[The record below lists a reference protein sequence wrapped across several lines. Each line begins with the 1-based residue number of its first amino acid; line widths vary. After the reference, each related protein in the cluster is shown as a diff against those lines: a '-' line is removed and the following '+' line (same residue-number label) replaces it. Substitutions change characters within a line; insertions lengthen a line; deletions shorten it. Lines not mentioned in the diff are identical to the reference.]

1 MPRACAICGKTAS
14 VGSKVSASGKRSK
27 RRWQPNL
34 QRVTALVNGARKKIL
49 VCTSCIRAGKVT
61 KGG

>member
-14 VGSKVSASGKRSK
+14 VGSKVSASGRRSK

-34 QRVTALVNGARKKIL
+34 QNVTAFVNGARKKIR

-61 KGG
+61 KAG

>member
-34 QRVTALVNGARKKIL
+34 QEVTALVNSARKKIR
-49 VCTSCIRAGKVT
+49 VCTSCIRAGKIT
-61 KGG
+61 KPG

>member
-1 MPRACAICGKTAS
+1 MPSSCAICGKTAS

-27 RRWQPNL
+27 RRWRPNL
-34 QRVTALVNGARKKIL
+34 QKVTALVNGARKKIR

-61 KGG
+61 KAG

>member
-1 MPRACAICGKTAS
+1 MPRACEICGKTAS
-14 VGSKVSASGKRSK
+14 VGSKVSKSGRRTK

-34 QRVTALVNGARKKIL
+34 QKVTALVNGSRKTIL

-61 KGG
+61 KAS

>member
-14 VGSKVSASGKRSK
+14 VGNQISASDKHSK

-34 QRVTALVNGARKKIL
+34 QKVTVLVNGARKKML

-61 KGG
+61 KVG

>member
-1 MPRACAICGKTAS
+1 MPRACTICGKTAS
-14 VGSKVSASGKRSK
+14 VGSKVSASGRRSK

-34 QRVTALVNGARKKIL
+34 QNVTALVNGARKKIR

-61 KGG
+61 KAG

>member
-1 MPRACAICGKTAS
+1 MPRACKICGKTAS
-14 VGSKVSASGKRSK
+14 VGSNVSGSGRRTK

-34 QRVTALVNGARKKIL
+34 QTVTALINGSRKKIR

-61 KGG
+61 KAG